1 MKKLLL
7 ASNGDAVIKWGEEV
21 FEKPLSKMKMVYI
34 TTAMKAVE
42 DIDYVLAR
50 RKYFQKNNYH
60 FREIDITGKTS
71 AEIEKIFT
79 GQEAVYVEGGNTFY
93 LLKQMKESG
102 FDKIIGKLVDE
113 GLIYIGSSAG
123 SYVACPTIESAEWKR
138 KGTVDRFGLKNLSAL
153 NLVPF
158 LLVAHY
164 APKWQKIIQKSIQES
179 TYPVRI
185 LRDGQALLVEGE
197 GVVFLGEDEVKISY
211 HSISS

>member
-21 FEKPLSKMKMVYI
+21 FEKPLSKMKMTYI

-42 DIDYVLAR
+42 DINYVLAR

-60 FREIDITGKTS
+60 FREIDITGKAP
-71 AEIEKIFT
+71 AELEKMFAD
-79 GQEAVYVEGGNTFY
+79 QEAVYVEGGNTFY

-102 FDKIIGKLVDE
+102 FDKIIGKLVDR

-123 SYVACPTIESAEWKR
+123 SYVACPTIEPAEWKR
-138 KGTVDRFGLKNLSAL
+138 RGAVDYFGLKNLSAL

-158 LLVAHY
+158 LLVVHY
-164 APKWQKIIQKSIQES
+164 TSRWQNIIQKSIRES
-179 TYPVRI
+179 AYPVRI

-197 GVVFLGEDEVKISY
+197 RVVFLGEDEMKLVTI
-211 HSISS
+211 